1 MTDLKYF
8 GYTGKDALKMY
19 HADIQCL
26 KHIIN
31 NLEIQSSIS
40 KDLDKLDQQYLVSH
54 LRRMEKRA
62 ECDELKKRVENINK
76 NLPEI
81 LKRIKTIADK
91 TIE

>member
-1 MTDLKYF
+1 
-8 GYTGKDALKMY
+8 
-19 HADIQCL
+19 
-26 KHIIN
+26 
-31 NLEIQSSIS
+31 
-40 KDLDKLDQQYLVSH
+40 
-54 LRRMEKRA
+54 MEKRA